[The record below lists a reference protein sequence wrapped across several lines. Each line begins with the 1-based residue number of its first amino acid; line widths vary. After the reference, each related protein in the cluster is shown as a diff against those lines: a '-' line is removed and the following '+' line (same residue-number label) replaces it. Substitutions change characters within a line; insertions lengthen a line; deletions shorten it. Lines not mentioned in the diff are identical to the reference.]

1 MLDMETSIHILGS
14 VACIQLTITNI
25 TMS

>member
-1 MLDMETSIHILGS
+1 METSIHILGS